1 MADTRDAKAT
11 RRSIDVRG
19 ARQLATTTKSAPQ
32 MAGITPRWLLR
43 LLPWVNVESG
53 TYRVNRRK
61 AVAKKATRVPSLLDG
76 DRARVRAADLR
87 QVAILAH
94 EDERLL
100 ARMAEK
106 MTTTRAGSGDVLV
119 KEGDPGDAFYVIA
132 RGKAEVSTLGAHGE
146 TLRISVLGAGDYF
159 GEIALLRGTPRTA
172 TVRAVTPMVLL
183 KLGRADFDAILG
195 ESADLRADLER
206 RVTRLLQDLADVE
219 NHGER
224 RVETVSTNEGELELP
239 GVHLD
244 YEEEP
249 REYPLHQVQTV
260 VQVHT
265 RVSDIYSKPIDQLRE
280 QVRLAV
286 EGLKEKQEW
295 EMVNNADFGLVNQVE
310 TFMRVRSRNGRAT
323 PDDMDELLSKVW
335 KKPAFFLA
343 HPRAVAAFG
352 RECTRRGVPPP
363 TMNLLGSPFLTWRGV
378 PIVPSDKLEVQG
390 HGRGAGTTNILLLRV
405 GEAEQGVVGLHQT
418 GIPGEQMPS
427 LSVRFMGI
435 DSKAIASYLVTT
447 YFSTAVLTADA
458 LGVLEDVEVGYYH
471 DYA

>member
-1 MADTRDAKAT
+1 MADTKEPKAA
-11 RRSIDVRG
+11 RQSLDVRG
-19 ARQLATTTKSAPQ
+19 ARQLATTTKSTPQ

-61 AVAKKATRVPSLLDG
+61 AVAKKVARIPSLLDG
-76 DRARVRAADLR
+76 DRARVRAEDLR
-87 QVAILAH
+87 HVAIFAG
-94 EDERLL
+94 EDEALL
-100 ARMAEK
+100 AKMAEK
-106 MTTTRAGSGDVLV
+106 MTTSRVAAGEVLV
-119 KEGDPGDAFYVIA
+119 KEGDPGDAFFVIA
-132 RGKAEVSTLGAHGE
+132 RGKAEVSTLGSHGE
-146 TLRISVLGAGDYF
+146 ILRISVLGTGDYF

-172 TVRAVTPMVLL
+172 TVKAVTPMVLL

-195 ESADLRADLER
+195 KSADLRKDFER
-206 RVTRLLQDLADVE
+206 RADQLLAVLADVE

-224 RVETVSTNEGELELP
+224 RIEAVSASEGELELP

-244 YEEEP
+244 YEEAP

-260 VQVHT
+260 VRVHT
-265 RVSDIYSKPIDQLRE
+265 RVSDIYAKPIDQLRE
-280 QVRLAV
+280 QIRLAV
-286 EGLKEKQEW
+286 EGLKERQEW
-295 EMVNNADFGLVNQVE
+295 ETLNNADFGLLRQVE
-310 TFMRVRSRNGRAT
+310 TFMRVRSRNGRPT

-343 HPRAVAAFG
+343 HPRAIAAFG

-363 TMNLLGSPFLTWRGV
+363 TVNLLGSPFLTWRGV
-378 PIVPSDKLEVQG
+378 PIVPSDKLEVAG
-390 HGRGAGTTNILLLRV
+390 HGRGAGTTNMLLMRV

-447 YFSTAVLTADA
+447 YFSAAVLTADA

-471 DYA
+471 EYA